1 MNNKKF
7 IEFILNDKKE
17 VIINETNINKK
28 FIEFILNDKKYYELI
43 IQNECI
49 KDILYEYQSNNCLH
63 LKLFNLNRIDKDD
76 FTEKCLTCFKKNLDL
91 EDKTIEI

>member
-63 LKLFNLNRIDKDD
+63 LKLFKLNRIDKDD

-91 EDKTIEI
+91 DLEDKQ